1 MTGEKWTIYWN
12 EYSSDTYLY
21 GSQITYH
28 SKDDVEFT
36 NELMPPGTIIKK
48 WYSKTNYHINR
59 IEPSLPMI
67 DGENEYQ
74 IAVNID
80 CEDRAKCLIR
90 LVFYDRFEVEVGS
103 ITIRDKITDFK
114 CPIKTYSYSM
124 QLINGGVKSF
134 HFHSV
139 IMREI
144 INETESNNK
153 NVKKNSGKNKK
164 L

>member
-1 MTGEKWTIYWN
+1 
-12 EYSSDTYLY
+12 
-21 GSQITYH
+21 
-28 SKDDVEFT
+28 
-36 NELMPPGTIIKK
+36 
-48 WYSKTNYHINR
+48 
-59 IEPSLPMI
+59 MI